1 MHRNVKILPE
11 NDKCKNKNITEIHQ
25 GWNKLQAALR
35 ILVKVFE
42 SQIVTLNFDL
52 MTQKVNRDVNS
63 QSENDNARLLKWVKA
78 GGSFKQC

>member
-1 MHRNVKILPE
+1 MTNVKT
-11 NDKCKNKNITEIHQ
+11 KNITEIHQ

-52 MTQKVNRDVNS
+52 MTQQVNRDVNS
-63 QSENDNARLLKWVKA
+63 QSENDNARLLKWVKPEEA
-78 GGSFKQC
+78 LNSAKVFCF

>member
-11 NDKCKNKNITEIHQ
+11 NYKCKNKNIEIHQ
-25 GWNKLQAALR
+25 GWNKFQVALR
-35 ILVKVFE
+35 ILVKVFG

>member
-11 NDKCKNKNITEIHQ
+11 NDKCKNKNIEIHQ
-25 GWNKLQAALR
+25 GWNKFQVALR
-35 ILVKVFE
+35 ILVKVFG